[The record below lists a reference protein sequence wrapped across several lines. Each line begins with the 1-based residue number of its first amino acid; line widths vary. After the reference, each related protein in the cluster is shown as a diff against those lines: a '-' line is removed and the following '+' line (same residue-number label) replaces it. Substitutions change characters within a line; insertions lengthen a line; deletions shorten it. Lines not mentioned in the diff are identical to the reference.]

1 MVVGWH
7 GHLGILVAAAMSGG
21 VYPHAAIFCDV
32 YDAVKK
38 QNQTSGNVYSNVK
51 IITYKKPVAYMT
63 TT

>member
-38 QNQTSGNVYSNVK
+38 QNQTSGNVYKCVFK
-51 IITYKKPVAYMT
+51 C
-63 TT
+63 